1 MGYHQRTAPKYG
13 LCLRTEPGRKRRTPE
28 CPASRTQCSKERCEI
43 AISIDADLQDD
54 IQVIPDMINSYK
66 AGNDIVYG
74 VRKERKTDTFFK
86 RNTALVFYRLMK
98 AMGVKSVYNHA
109 DYRLMSQR
117 AIQHLCRF
125 RERNLF
131 LRGLVPLIGY
141 QTDSVY
147 YNRDK
152 RFAGES
158 KYPSGRCL
166 ILPSTVSLPFP
177 SNRSV

>member
-1 MGYHQRTAPKYG
+1 MPCWAG
-13 LCLRTEPGRKRRTPE
+13 LNAVKD
-28 CPASRTQCSKERCEI
+28 RCEI

-109 DYRLMSQR
+109 TT
-117 AIQHLCRF
+117 A
-125 RERNLF
+125 
-131 LRGLVPLIGY
+131 
-141 QTDSVY
+141 
-147 YNRDK
+147 
-152 RFAGES
+152 
-158 KYPSGRCL
+158 
-166 ILPSTVSLPFP
+166 
-177 SNRSV
+177 